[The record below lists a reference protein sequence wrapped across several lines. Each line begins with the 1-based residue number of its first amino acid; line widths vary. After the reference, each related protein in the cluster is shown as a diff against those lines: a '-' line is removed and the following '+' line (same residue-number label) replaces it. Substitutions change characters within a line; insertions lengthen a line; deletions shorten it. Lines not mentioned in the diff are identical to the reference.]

1 MTHDVEMPSYVLDR
15 IKAKRGRYEVFDNF
29 EATKT
34 ALLVIDMQNFYVE
47 EVDTAINIV
56 PNINRIADA
65 VRQAGGKVYWVVMTV
80 ADSLGSSSLWPLY
93 HDYFFT
99 PENGKKHK
107 DGLTAGTEKHKIYPK
122 LDVRSE
128 DETVDKTRFS
138 PFIQGSSDLHSRL
151 QSLGIENLIIT
162 GTATNMCS
170 ETSARDAMMLD
181 YKVVMVSDGNAARF
195 DEDHLVGMTSFYQ
208 SFGDVRTADE
218 SIAMLTK

>member
-15 IKAKRGRYEVFDNF
+15 IRAKRGKYEVFDSF

-47 EVDTAINIV
+47 EVDTAIAIV

-80 ADSLGSSSLWPLY
+80 ADSLGSASLWPLY

-99 PENGKKHK
+99 PEKGKKHK
-107 DGLTAGTEKHKIYPK
+107 DGLTAGTEKHKIYPN

-128 DETVDKTRFS
+128 DETVHKTF
-138 PFIQGSSDLHSRL
+138 LL
-151 QSLGIENLIIT
+151 
-162 GTATNMCS
+162 
-170 ETSARDAMMLD
+170 
-181 YKVVMVSDGNAARF
+181 
-195 DEDHLVGMTSFYQ
+195 
-208 SFGDVRTADE
+208 
-218 SIAMLTK
+218 